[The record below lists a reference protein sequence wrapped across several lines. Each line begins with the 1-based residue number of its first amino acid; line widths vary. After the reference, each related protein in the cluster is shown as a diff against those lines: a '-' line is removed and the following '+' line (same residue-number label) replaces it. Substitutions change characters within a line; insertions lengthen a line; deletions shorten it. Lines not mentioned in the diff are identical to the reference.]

1 MKKITSICLT
11 IFLGVNIVSAYAA
24 RGEQLAILSEDF
36 SAFTEG
42 TESTPAESELS
53 TGNAMIPMEFTHGI
67 QWKGRGIHQAG
78 GVCAVLS
85 YDDYT
90 YGETQGWIQTP
101 YTDVRLDD
109 GNFILRFRARSIAQT
124 KDSLILY
131 LQDQYSNNY
140 YTSEKCTITDQWQTI
155 EVPFQHNFGMGS
167 RLAYVQIGAYNDSW
181 LIDDIEII
189 QDVYDICSPHAI
201 SPKDVTFEH
210 FTARWDA
217 VWSATSYLTSA
228 YYYAD
233 EEKTHRVYIAENIE
247 TTECECQVTG
257 MEKGK
262 TYFFTVKA
270 KNDKYTSVESNEV
283 QVYVPIR
290 TMPVPELA
298 DPTDITDTGYTA
310 RWYPVER
317 AMGYA
322 VRHFLKHTA
331 RSDEEYTLVHEDLE
345 TITEGT
351 FEWPGYFYDYDL
363 NKYSKVPGWGVNMGC
378 TVKGMIG
385 IDNYYRD
392 FEEGKITSPEFDL
405 SRNDGKYTVQLN
417 VYAIH
422 AGDTVYVDSYCEG
435 EKEHREYLMKTV
447 GEHSFSVDF
456 TNGSAQTHFTVTF
469 SGTDKM
475 FIDDIFVKQILRA
488 GESYTSALA
497 SFEVEGIDNTSYT
510 FTDLTGSESDE
521 YLYSV
526 ASWSYSLDEEGIWG
540 PNVYSEYSEP
550 QIVRLSSSIENVDGI
565 DSDKVYAHNGILY
578 VGVARDAL
586 VRIYTIEGKLI
597 LSRQITIGK
606 HELDLPIHGFYLVY
620 IKDHCYKVSL

>member
-1 MKKITSICLT
+1 
-11 IFLGVNIVSAYAA
+11 
-24 RGEQLAILSEDF
+24 
-36 SAFTEG
+36 
-42 TESTPAESELS
+42 
-53 TGNAMIPMEFTHGI
+53 
-67 QWKGRGIHQAG
+67 
-78 GVCAVLS
+78 
-85 YDDYT
+85 
-90 YGETQGWIQTP
+90 
-101 YTDVRLDD
+101 
-109 GNFILRFRARSIAQT
+109 
-124 KDSLILY
+124 
-131 LQDQYSNNY
+131 
-140 YTSEKCTITDQWQTI
+140 
-155 EVPFQHNFGMGS
+155 
-167 RLAYVQIGAYNDSW
+167 
-181 LIDDIEII
+181 
-189 QDVYDICSPHAI
+189 
-201 SPKDVTFEH
+201 
-210 FTARWDA
+210 
-217 VWSATSYLTSA
+217 
-228 YYYAD
+228 
-233 EEKTHRVYIAENIE
+233 
-247 TTECECQVTG
+247 
-257 MEKGK
+257 
-262 TYFFTVKA
+262 
-270 KNDKYTSVESNEV
+270 
-283 QVYVPIR
+283 
-290 TMPVPELA
+290 
-298 DPTDITDTGYTA
+298 
-310 RWYPVER
+310 
-317 AMGYA
+317 MGYA
-322 VRHFLKHTA
+322 VRHFLKHT
-331 RSDEEYTLVHEDLE
+331 
-345 TITEGT
+345 
-351 FEWPGYFYDYDL
+351 GYFYDYDL

-620 IKDHCYKVSL
+620 INDHCYKVSL